1 MKYFFPVILCFAMMM
16 TSCSELD
23 PQNVNYGWE
32 ESTEAQ
38 QVMGTPVE
46 ETEPIVS
53 EPEITIF
60 SETENLCTLPE
71 IEVPYIPDEEL
82 VCLDNTQC
90 GFGQGVQFDENGRPY
105 GATQFNDKFSK
116 YSAYAVNNFDD
127 NTVWLTFDLGYEN
140 GYTEIIL
147 DTLKE
152 KNVKAIF
159 FVTGGYCKYADPAII
174 QRIIDE
180 GHILGNHGQN
190 HKSLASLLDV
200 SIEDAEKEL
209 TEIEDYI
216 YETYGYEMK
225 YMRPPEGV
233 YSERALALAQRMGY
247 KTLFWSF
254 AYADWDVNNQ
264 PDKSEAFNK
273 ITANPH
279 SGQIILLHAVSETN
293 TEILDEVIDEYRHNG
308 YEFTIPAN

>member
-1 MKYFFPVILCFAMMM
+1 MKYCFPVILCIAMMIS
-16 TSCSELD
+16 SCSEID
-23 PQNVNYGWE
+23 SQNVNYGWPE
-32 ESTEAQ
+32 TSEAE
-38 QVMGTPVE
+38 QVMGTIE
-46 ETEPIVS
+46 TTTEPLAS

-71 IEVPYIPDEEL
+71 IEVPYISDEEL
-82 VCLDNTQC
+82 CCIDNTQC
-90 GFGQGVQFDENGRPY
+90 GYGQGVQFDEKGRPY
-105 GATQFNDKFSK
+105 GATQFNDKYNK
-116 YSAYAVNNFDD
+116 YSAYAINNTDD

-140 GYTEIIL
+140 GYTEKIL

-152 KNVKAIF
+152 KDVKAIF

-180 GHILGNHGQN
+180 GHILGNHGQD
-190 HKSLASLLDV
+190 HKSLSSLLEV
-200 SIEDAEKEL
+200 SIPDAEKEL
-209 TEIEDYI
+209 TEIQNYI
-216 YETYGYEMK
+216 LETYGYEMK

-264 PDKSEAFNK
+264 PDKSEAFIK
-273 ITANPH
+273 ITSNPH
-279 SGQIILLHAVSETN
+279 SGEIILLHAVSETN
-293 TEILDEVIDEYRHNG
+293 TAILGDVIDEYRAKG

>member
-1 MKYFFPVILCFAMMM
+1 MKYCFPVLLCIAMMM
-16 TSCSELD
+16 SSCSDLD

-32 ESTEAQ
+32 EATEAE
-38 QVMGTPVE
+38 QVMGTIGDT
-46 ETEPIVS
+46 TEPIVT

-71 IEVPYIPDEEL
+71 TEVPYISDEEL
-82 VCLDNTQC
+82 CCIDNTSC
-90 GFGQGVQFDENGRPY
+90 GYGQGVQFDENGRPY
-105 GATQFNDKFSK
+105 GATQFNDKYNQ
-116 YSAYAVNNFDD
+116 YSAYAVNDFDD

-140 GYTEIIL
+140 GYTEQIL

-152 KNVKAIF
+152 KDVKAIF

-180 GHILGNHGQN
+180 GHILGNHGQD
-190 HKSLASLLDV
+190 HKSLSGLLDV

-209 TEIEDYI
+209 TELEDYI
-216 YETYGYEMK
+216 LETYGYEMK

-247 KTLFWSF
+247 KTLLWSF

-264 PDKSEAFNK
+264 PDESEAFNK

-279 SGQIILLHAVSETN
+279 SGQIILLHAISETN
-293 TEILDEVIDEYRHNG
+293 TAILDEVIDEYRHNG